1 MHPLLSLRK
10 WRAIGNFYRRAAR
23 LYAAVGSPWP
33 PLRLME
39 YDARRAVGK
48 SPPLFLDIALTYDC
62 QCDCIHCSARSHAG
76 RGPELDTEGMKD
88 VLTQG
93 ARMGVQEVILSGG
106 EALLREDLP
115 EIVRHARRLNLLT
128 RLNTNGLAVDRRTIR
143 TLRRAGLSQWA
154 VSIDAADAATHD
166 RRRGLTGT
174 YRAAVRALRL
184 LREEGVLC
192 QILTYASEEDLPE
205 GLERIARL
213 GREMGVLAV
222 FAFFPMATGK
232 WMGRLD
238 RALSERQRE
247 TVRSFVDL
255 GLVHVELPTAHDNC
269 CTYTQQ
275 LLYITA
281 DGRVTPCPFV
291 PYVIGS
297 LREHSLREIWAAY
310 ARDLGRMECRGDCP
324 MNASRH
330 RADLARYVREHSLTP
345 V

>member
-1 MHPLLSLRK
+1 MPAHWSLRR
-10 WRAIGNFYRRAAR
+10 WRASGNFLRRAAR
-23 LYAAVGSPWP
+23 LYASVGSPL
-33 PLRLME
+33 PLMRLME
-39 YDARRAVGK
+39 YYLRRAVGQ
-48 SPPLFLDIALTYDC
+48 SPPLFLDIAVTYRC

-76 RGPELDTEGMKD
+76 RGPEMDTEEMKS

-115 EIVRHARRLNLLT
+115 ALVRHARRLGLLT
-128 RLNTNGLAVDRRTIR
+128 RLNTNGLLVDRRAIR

-166 RRRGLTGT
+166 ERRGRPGT
-174 YRAAVRALRL
+174 FNAAVRALRL

-192 QILTYASEEDLPE
+192 QMLTYASPEDVPE
-205 GLERIARL
+205 GLERIVRL

-222 FAFFPMATGK
+222 FAFFPMATGR
-232 WMGRLD
+232 WTGRLD
-238 RALSERQRE
+238 RALTERQRDD
-247 TVRSFVDL
+247 VRAFIDF
-255 GLVHVELPTAHDNC
+255 GLVHVELATEQTNC

-291 PYVIGS
+291 PYAIGS
-297 LREHSLREIWAAY
+297 LRRHSLRELWLSY
-310 ARDLGRMECRGDCP
+310 ARGLSAMQCRGECP
-324 MNASRH
+324 MNIPAR
-330 RADLARYVREHSLTP
+330 RAELARYVREHAL
-345 V
+345 